1 MAERKVGKQDWGRG
15 REKERGGGRGGGR
28 TETHS
33 LCKCN
38 LLLCISVPPTDS
50 DVAFLSVHSGK
61 KNVGE

>member
-38 LLLCISVPPTDS
+38 WLLCISVPPTDS
-50 DVAFLSVHSGK
+50 DVAFLSFHSGK
-61 KNVGE
+61 QNVGE